1 MMSAVRR
8 FGVMAMVA
16 MLCSATW
23 AGNLTVKAVEGGAPI
38 AGANVE
44 VEPCGAAGT
53 TNADGKWKGAV
64 PAGPQQVIVWATVR
78 GALKGGIADFMMPA
92 GNHDVSVRMVD
103 AVWMYDYWP
112 MAVGNNWQYE
122 YRHSG
127 ADGAYRATWRERVDR
142 TEMYD
147 GDTAMVVAASKD
159 GVPEWEELRANNR
172 NGLAMYTQGHGS
184 DTIKFDP
191 PIKLGPLMPMGYEW
205 VRRTTAHHSDG
216 SPDTPVLMRAKF
228 SRLHDVRVPRGL
240 FPDCAQIDVR
250 FELGPDGNDITVWMA
265 EDVGV
270 VREIEKNEERTN
282 TKLLEE
288 YSIRGVPPLR
298 PIRPIRPLR
307 PTFP

>member
-1 MMSAVRR
+1 MMGAVRC
-8 FGVMAMVA
+8 FVVVVVAVMICDAA
-16 MLCSATW
+16 W
-23 AGNLTVKAVEGGAPI
+23 AGTLVVTAHAAMTPV

-44 VEPCGAAGT
+44 VQPCGITGR

-64 PAGPQQVIVWATVR
+64 PAGRQQVIVWATVR
-78 GALKGGIADFMMPA
+78 GALKGGIADFTMLA
-92 GNHDVSVRMVD
+92 GNHDLSVPMVD
-103 AVWMYDYWP
+103 AVWIYDYWP
-112 MAVGNNWQYE
+112 MAVGNAWQYE

-127 ADGAYRATWRERVDR
+127 ADGAYRATWRERIDR
-142 TEMYD
+142 TEAYD

-159 GVPEWEELRANNR
+159 GVPEWEELRACNR
-172 NGLAMYTQGHGS
+172 NGFAMYTQQHGS

-191 PIKLGPLMPMGYEW
+191 PIKFGPLLPLGYEW
-205 VRRTTAHHSDG
+205 VRRTTARHSDG

-250 FELGPDGNDITVWMA
+250 FELGPDGNDLTVWMA

-270 VREIEKNEERTN
+270 VREIEKNRERTN

-288 YSIRGVPPLR
+288 YSVRGVLPLR
-298 PIRPIRPLR
+298 PIRPVRPLT